1 MKTKSLIFIC
11 LLCSSILLFSCG
23 ESSPVD
29 PDLPEIPEF
38 STPEISGDSVIV
50 SMSPY
55 IHIDTEPLSS
65 RASNNDLYALQV
77 IQQIPAKNELGY
89 EFTEDKAYAHG
100 YFDDI
105 SKIVIQLA
113 KRYNYSFSL
122 AYIPNGKNLIYQ
134 YPEGYY
140 GLPCVNLYGKN
151 GDLNEIIY
159 GDGFKLDGIGSG
171 ATQTKDISSSLLIDN
186 SFSPIERYQGM
197 VVNFNP
203 NKQTSVHID
212 LYRMM
217 MGFQLNISDF
227 YSGVITLWAGDNGH
241 KYRIY
246 PDGDGNGFLDIVI
259 ETPGMPNASSIIWEW
274 NYDYDNNKDVITD
287 STDFSEAIERHINE
301 GNTSLCISYTK
312 DNKEITLYSNTY
324 FSYTRNT
331 KYKLSFSLSDAIANG
346 GITANIV
353 EDEEMAEKEFPL

>member
-1 MKTKSLIFIC
+1 MKTKSLLSIC
-11 LLCSSILLFSCG
+11 LICSSIFLFSCG
-23 ESSPVD
+23 GSSPVE
-29 PDLPEIPEF
+29 PDLPDTPEPPI
-38 STPEISGDSVIV
+38 PEISTDTVEVSVK
-50 SMSPY
+50 SA
-55 IHIDTEPLSS
+55 IHIDSEPLSTRS
-65 RASNNDLYALQV
+65 SINDLYALQV

-100 YFDDI
+100 YFDDL

-159 GDGFKLDGIGSG
+159 GDGFQLDGIGSVS
-171 ATQTKDISSSLLIDN
+171 TQTRDISSSLLIDN

-241 KYRIY
+241 KYRVY
-246 PDGDGNGFLDIVI
+246 PDGMEMDFLI
-259 ETPGMPNASSIIWEW
+259 
-274 NYDYDNNKDVITD
+274 
-287 STDFSEAIERHINE
+287 
-301 GNTSLCISYTK
+301 
-312 DNKEITLYSNTY
+312 
-324 FSYTRNT
+324 
-331 KYKLSFSLSDAIANG
+331 
-346 GITANIV
+346 
-353 EDEEMAEKEFPL
+353 